1 MPGSIVTV
9 DPRVVSGPVEW
20 ADSMYVALQQY
31 GTPSQLDDADAW
43 RDWAV
48 GLLSF
53 NGFDSLSIPDP
64 YQFGTWRE
72 WAERFNQSVGGS

>member
-1 MPGSIVTV
+1 MTTGITTI

-20 ADSMYVALQQY
+20 ADMMYVSLQQF
-31 GTPSQLDDADAW
+31 GVPTQLDNPDHW
-43 RDWAV
+43 QDWAS

-53 NGFDSLSIPDP
+53 NGFQTVAIPDP
-64 YQFGTWRE
+64 YRFADWQE